1 MTQWPEQSKP
11 RPPENPRRVI
21 GGFKFK
27 RKQGIENFPW
37 TADPLFRATLIAA
50 KSAAV
55 EEGHQ
60 YALSG
65 QTATLLASLGKIT
78 ASVQGR
84 SSRPYQLELSFVTWT
99 PEQWDRIISALGQE
113 AIFAARFLVGE
124 LPPAAGP
131 LLNSLGIQP
140 PLVPMNPG
148 APAQPGAK
156 NGFDPKI
163 TCTCGGIQPCK
174 HAVAMMHILAER
186 LEDEPLLLFQ
196 LRGMP
201 VARVLE
207 RIHERRTLSTRGE
220 NQAHPVPPSASDQTL
235 VTPIENQLHDFW
247 RPGRRLHDLES
258 RPATTHT
265 PHALLRRLGASPLGG
280 RFPLV
285 GLLATIY
292 DTLRARGIALG
303 DSQPPQQSDSK

>member
-1 MTQWPEQSKP
+1 MTQWQEPNTP

-21 GGFKFK
+21 GGYKFK
-27 RKQGIENFPW
+27 RKQGVENFPW
-37 TADPLFRATLIAA
+37 TAQPLYTATLQAA
-50 KSAAV
+50 EAEARD
-55 EEGHQ
+55 EGYG

-65 QTATLLASLGKIT
+65 QTATLIASDGAIK

-84 SSRPYQLELSFVTWT
+84 SSRPYQLEINFTTWT
-99 PEQWDRIISALGQE
+99 PDEWDKIIAALCAE

-124 LPPAAGP
+124 IPPTTAGVIAA
-131 LLNSLGIQP
+131 LGIRT
-140 PLVPMNPG
+140 PLIPIKPG
-148 APAQPGAK
+148 EKA
-156 NGFDPKI
+156 NCDPIVK
-163 TCTCGGIQPCK
+163 CSCGSPQPCK
-174 HAVAMMHILAER
+174 HVVCLMHILAER
-186 LEDEPLLLFQ
+186 LEEEPLLLFQ

-207 RIHERRTLSTRGE
+207 RIHEKRTLATRGE
-220 NQAHPVPPSASDQTL
+220 NQAHPVPPAANDHAL
-235 VTPIENQLHDFW
+235 VTPIEQLLHDFW

-258 RPATTHT
+258 RPVVAHT

-292 DTLRARGIALG
+292 DTARARAAAIRDGE
-303 DSQPPQQSDSK
+303 